1 MIAIINYKA
10 GNLTSV
16 KRAVDYLGFKSI
28 ITDNIEEIEK
38 AEKIIFPGVGA
49 AGSAMVSL
57 KKFKIDKALNSAFE
71 NKKPIFGICLGTQI
85 IVERSEENGGVECLG
100 FIKGTTKKFSKI
112 QKEMKIP
119 HMGWNNI
126 KIENPHPFLKNID
139 EEKDEFY
146 FVHSFYPLLKDKE
159 NIIATTNH
167 YIKFS
172 SIIGKENLIATQ
184 FHLEKSGES
193 GLKILKAFCE
203 F

>member
-126 KIENPHPFLKNID
+126 KI
-139 EEKDEFY
+139 
-146 FVHSFYPLLKDKE
+146 
-159 NIIATTNH
+159 ATTTITLN
-167 YIKFS
+167 F
-172 SIIGKENLIATQ
+172 LQ
-184 FHLEKSGES
+184 
-193 GLKILKAFCE
+193 
-203 F
+203 